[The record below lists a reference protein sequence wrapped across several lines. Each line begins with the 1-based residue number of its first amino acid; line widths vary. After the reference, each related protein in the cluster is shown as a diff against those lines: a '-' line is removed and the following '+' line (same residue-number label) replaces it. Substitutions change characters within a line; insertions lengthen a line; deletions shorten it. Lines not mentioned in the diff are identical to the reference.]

1 MVAFVWLQFF
11 VFQNIVT
18 EIHNHGMKAKLKPA
32 LECREISLRRP
43 DGRHAVPSV
52 QVFLENGS
60 GAFPQILNGLI
71 LGIAFRHQVDRGLSL
86 YIFEREV
93 RVRRIHL
100 MKPIQEWLCRFNNDR

>member
-1 MVAFVWLQFF
+1 MVAFVL
-11 VFQNIVT
+11 VT
-18 EIHNHGMKAKLKPA
+18 LLRVPDHRRRDPQSGMKAKLKPA

-71 LGIAFRHQVDRGLSL
+71 LGIAFRHQVDRRLSL
-86 YIFEREV
+86 
-93 RVRRIHL
+93 
-100 MKPIQEWLCRFNNDR
+100 